1 MNAFGRTPQPCCMLC
16 GFETGRDQPRVLD
29 LRGREGATCT
39 SPRIRTHS
47 PAHLVSRYQRCAVSQ
62 CGYSGAGSQ
71 AARAIACVSGRHTTW
86 VPSSGLRRLT
96 NAGAHAARAQVEARL
111 RQLEGRMQAG
121 ESARPR
127 GKPEVSRY
135 EPERQ
140 GGAALLTAPASYNPA
155 ADVTATAGKE
165 EKKKARASRAPA
177 RQSACLPVWLGKR
190 PCAGGG
196 AGPALFTAPAA
207 LRGRGRR
214 WQGRGLEG
222 RAAVPSTVHSACDSG
237 KLGRVSGM
245 VTHLRYDQAT
255 YLRGEHWAGHACIH
269 SEISYYDPHCTKEQR
284 ETCRGVR
291 KAVAGW

>member
-1 MNAFGRTPQPCCMLC
+1 MWCGKGLVMNAFGRTPQPCCMLC

-127 GKPEVSRY
+127 GKPEVSPLRA
-135 EPERQ
+135 
-140 GGAALLTAPASYNPA
+140 GAPGRRGTA
-155 ADVTATAGKE
+155 DR
-165 EKKKARASRAPA
+165 ARIVQP
-177 RQSACLPVWLGKR
+177 
-190 PCAGGG
+190 
-196 AGPALFTAPAA
+196 
-207 LRGRGRR
+207 GRGRHGHR
-214 WQGRGLEG
+214 REG
-222 RAAVPSTVHSACDSG
+222 GEEEGARLPRACQAKRMPAC
-237 KLGRVSGM
+237 L
-245 VTHLRYDQAT
+245 
-255 YLRGEHWAGHACIH
+255 AG
-269 SEISYYDPHCTKEQR
+269 
-284 ETCRGVR
+284 
-291 KAVAGW
+291 